1 MDFFTQLKKQA
12 NNRWLDAVRQ
22 AGKVIDQFLAQFE
35 AEHSECC
42 QSRSMLLVA
51 VSPRTPMSYALVT
64 RAAQLAK
71 HDISLRFVFCDVED
85 HIATKAFIDVM
96 GKVVASET
104 GAILGRWATHPCLA
118 DANEQLI
125 LGTEMSLTGDTLRRG
140 TAGSNATYIVDN
152 DAAGSVR
159 YARLTYEEL
168 WRVSQ
173 PLYHH
178 SAGIAEGAALLG
190 EVGKTVFSEQLE
202 NKLNPVH

>member
-1 MDFFTQLKKQA
+1 MDFFAQLKKQA

-22 AGKVIDQFLAQFE
+22 AGKVIDQFLAPLE
-35 AEHSECC
+35 AGHSRQGE
-42 QSRSMLLVA
+42 SRSMLLVA
-51 VSPRTPMSYALVT
+51 VSPRTPITYALVT

-71 HDISLRFVFCDVED
+71 CDISLRFIFCDVED
-85 HIATKAFIDVM
+85 HIATKAFIEAM
-96 GKVVASET
+96 GKIVVSET
-104 GAILGRWATHPCLA
+104 GAVLGRWATNPCLA

-140 TAGSNATYIVDN
+140 TAGSNAIYIVDH

-168 WRVSQ
+168 WRVSR
-173 PLYHH
+173 PMSHH
-178 SAGIAEGAALLG
+178 GAGIAESSALLG